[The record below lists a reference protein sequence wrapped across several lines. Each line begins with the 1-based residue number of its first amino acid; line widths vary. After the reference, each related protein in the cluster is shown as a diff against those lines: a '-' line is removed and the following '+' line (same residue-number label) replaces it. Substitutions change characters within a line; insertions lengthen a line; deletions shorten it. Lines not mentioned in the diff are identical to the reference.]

1 MKGRSKGTFAVMA
14 VLVMLACALV
24 TAQPSDAEP
33 SDSYVVDMRT
43 GDMFTY
49 EPKTNLDS
57 VITASALDG
66 MTFSGGIMTASF
78 DAVDL
83 TGSLATTITARW
95 TSEEGSLSQVASQRI
110 AFMVHPHVT
119 VDGSSSKEIVRGII
133 GGAKA
138 GTTVYQ
144 PEVSEASAGTATEVS
159 CSITENEWVGWDE
172 NEKRLFLKKDV
183 PVDVASST
191 MSAGISAVNRAV
203 DSGSTLKEESVA
215 VTVSIVIGS
224 GLMIISD
231 DVIETKKSEAD
242 PAKNTYTVKTNA
254 DTASGLTVTECAF
267 DTSGLPEGLVKSI
280 DGQSIVFDPS
290 VVDFPAG
297 AAGDDAVKEFAFTV
311 TVKGLADGQAVE
323 ASKKVVL
330 RVFADMVYTTVPSV
344 SDVTVM
350 PDPADSK
357 KVLLSAVVKDAKSIA
372 IDWRDGATST
382 PDYDGSDRYSAS
394 HVFSKDGR
402 YTIVLE
408 AQNDAGSKCCYI
420 RYDTSTREFEIVE
433 EDEPSEGFFEKHG
446 WLFLLFAVL
455 ALLCVVVYAVLYPA
469 PIVLILAGLF
479 ALLSVLTYLY

>member
-43 GDMFTY
+43 GDVFTY

-57 VITASALDG
+57 VITASALEG
-66 MTFSGGIMTASF
+66 MTFTDGIMTASF

-138 GTTVYQ
+138 GTIVYQ

-159 CSITENEWVGWDE
+159 CSIIENEWVGWDE

-183 PVDVASST
+183 PVDVASSE
-191 MSAGISAVNRAV
+191 MSAVISAVNRAV

-231 DVIETKKSEAD
+231 DVIETKQSEAD

-254 DTASGLTVTECAF
+254 DTASGLTVTECIF

-357 KVLLSAVVKDAKSIA
+357 KILLSAVVKDAKSIA

-469 PIVLILAGLF
+469 PIVLILAGVF
-479 ALLSVLTYLY
+479 AILSVLTYLY

>member
-43 GDMFTY
+43 GDTFTY

-57 VITASALDG
+57 VITASALEG
-66 MTFSGGIMTASF
+66 MTFTDGIMTASF

-138 GTTVYQ
+138 GTIVYQ

-159 CSITENEWVGWDE
+159 CSIIENEWVGWDE

-191 MSAGISAVNRAV
+191 MSPVISAVNRAV

-231 DVIETKKSEAD
+231 DVIETKQSEAD

-254 DTASGLTVTECAF
+254 DTASGLTVTECTF

-330 RVFADMVYTTVPSV
+330 KVFADMVYTTVPSV

-357 KVLLSAVVKDAKSIA
+357 KILLSAVVKDAKSIT

-382 PDYDGSDRYSAS
+382 PDFDGSDRYSAS

>member
-57 VITASALDG
+57 VITASALEG
-66 MTFSGGIMTASF
+66 MTFTDGIMTASF

-159 CSITENEWVGWDE
+159 CSIIENEWVGWDE

-191 MSAGISAVNRAV
+191 MSPVISAVNRAV

-330 RVFADMVYTTVPSV
+330 KVFADMVYTTVPSV

-357 KVLLSAVVKDAKSIA
+357 KILLSAVVKDAKSIT

-382 PDYDGSDRYSAS
+382 PDFDGSDRYSAS

-469 PIVLILAGLF
+469 PIVLILAGVF
-479 ALLSVLTYLY
+479 AILSVLTYLY

>member
-57 VITASALDG
+57 VITASALEG
-66 MTFSGGIMTASF
+66 MTFTDGIMTASF

-138 GTTVYQ
+138 GTIVYQ

-159 CSITENEWVGWDE
+159 CSIIENEWVGWDE

-191 MSAGISAVNRAV
+191 MSPVISAVNRAV

-231 DVIETKKSEAD
+231 DVIETKQSEAD

-357 KVLLSAVVKDAKSIA
+357 KILLSAVVKDAKSIT

-402 YTIVLE
+402 YTIVLD

-469 PIVLILAGLF
+469 PIVLILAGVF
-479 ALLSVLTYLY
+479 AILSVLTYLY

>member
-1 MKGRSKGTFAVMA
+1 MKGRSKGAFAVMA

-43 GDMFTY
+43 GDVFTY

-57 VITASALDG
+57 VITASALEG
-66 MTFSGGIMTASF
+66 MTFTDGIMTASF

-138 GTTVYQ
+138 GTIVYQ

-159 CSITENEWVGWDE
+159 CSIIENEWVGWDE

-183 PVDVASST
+183 PVDVASSE
-191 MSAGISAVNRAV
+191 MSAVISAVNRAV

-254 DTASGLTVTECAF
+254 DTASGLTVTECIF

-357 KVLLSAVVKDAKSIA
+357 KILLSAVVKDAKSIA

-469 PIVLILAGLF
+469 PIVLILAGVF
-479 ALLSVLTYLY
+479 AILSVLTYLY

>member
-1 MKGRSKGTFAVMA
+1 MKGRSKGAFAVMA

-43 GDMFTY
+43 GDVFTY

-138 GTTVYQ
+138 GTIVYQ

-159 CSITENEWVGWDE
+159 CSIIENEWVGWDE

-191 MSAGISAVNRAV
+191 MSPVISAVNRAV

-231 DVIETKKSEAD
+231 DVIETKQSEAD

-357 KVLLSAVVKDAKSIA
+357 KILLSAVVKDAKSIT

-382 PDYDGSDRYSAS
+382 PDFDGSDRYSAS

-469 PIVLILAGLF
+469 PIVLILAGVF
-479 ALLSVLTYLY
+479 AILAVLTYLY

>member
-1 MKGRSKGTFAVMA
+1 MKGRSKGAFAVMA

-43 GDMFTY
+43 GDVFTY

-138 GTTVYQ
+138 GTTVYH

-159 CSITENEWVGWDE
+159 CSIIENEWVGWDE

-183 PVDVASST
+183 PVDVASSE
-191 MSAGISAVNRAV
+191 MSAVISAVNRAV
-203 DSGSTLKEESVA
+203 DSGSTLKEESAV
-215 VTVSIVIGS
+215 VTVGIVIGS

-231 DVIETKKSEAD
+231 DVIETKQSEAD

-267 DTSGLPEGLVKSI
+267 DTSGLPEGFVKSI

-297 AAGDDAVKEFAFTV
+297 AAGDDAMKEFVFTV

-323 ASKKVVL
+323 ASKQVVL

-357 KVLLSAVVKDAKSIA
+357 KILLSAVVKDAKSIA

-469 PIVLILAGLF
+469 PIVLILAGVS
-479 ALLSVLTYLY
+479 AILSVLTYLY

>member
-57 VITASALDG
+57 VITASALEG
-66 MTFSGGIMTASF
+66 MTFTDGIMTASF

-138 GTTVYQ
+138 GTIVYQ

-159 CSITENEWVGWDE
+159 CSIIENEWVGWDE

-191 MSAGISAVNRAV
+191 MSPVISAVNRAV

-231 DVIETKKSEAD
+231 DVIETKQSEAD

-357 KVLLSAVVKDAKSIA
+357 KILLSAVVKDAKSIT

-402 YTIVLE
+402 YTIVLD

-469 PIVLILAGLF
+469 PIVLILAGVS
-479 ALLSVLTYLY
+479 AVLSVLTYLY

>member
-43 GDMFTY
+43 GDTFTY

-57 VITASALDG
+57 VITASALEG
-66 MTFSGGIMTASF
+66 MTFTDGIMTASF

-138 GTTVYQ
+138 GTIVYQ

-159 CSITENEWVGWDE
+159 CSIIENEWVGWDE

-183 PVDVASST
+183 PVDVASSE
-191 MSAGISAVNRAV
+191 MSAVISAVNRAV

-254 DTASGLTVTECAF
+254 DTASGLTVTECIF

-357 KVLLSAVVKDAKSIA
+357 KILLSAVVKDAKSIA

-469 PIVLILAGLF
+469 PIVLILAGVS
-479 ALLSVLTYLY
+479 AILSVLTYLY

>member
-43 GDMFTY
+43 GDTFTY

-57 VITASALDG
+57 VITASALEG
-66 MTFSGGIMTASF
+66 MTFTDGIMTASF

-138 GTTVYQ
+138 GTIVYQ

-159 CSITENEWVGWDE
+159 CSIIENEWVGWDE

-191 MSAGISAVNRAV
+191 MSPVISAVNRAV

-231 DVIETKKSEAD
+231 DVIETKQSEAD

-330 RVFADMVYTTVPSV
+330 KVFADMVYTTVPSV

-357 KVLLSAVVKDAKSIA
+357 KILLSAVVKDAKSIT

-382 PDYDGSDRYSAS
+382 PDFDGSDRYSAS

-479 ALLSVLTYLY
+479 AILSVLTYLY

>member
-43 GDMFTY
+43 GDTFTY

-57 VITASALDG
+57 VITASALEG
-66 MTFSGGIMTASF
+66 MTFTDGIMTASF

-138 GTTVYQ
+138 GTIVYQ

-159 CSITENEWVGWDE
+159 CSIIENEWVGWDE

-191 MSAGISAVNRAV
+191 MSPVISAVNRAV

-231 DVIETKKSEAD
+231 DVIETKQSEAD

-357 KVLLSAVVKDAKSIA
+357 KILLSAVVKDAKSIT

-402 YTIVLE
+402 YTIVLD

-469 PIVLILAGLF
+469 PIVLILAGVF
-479 ALLSVLTYLY
+479 AILSVLTYLY

>member
-57 VITASALDG
+57 VITASALEG
-66 MTFSGGIMTASF
+66 MTFTDGIMTASF

-138 GTTVYQ
+138 GTIVYQ

-159 CSITENEWVGWDE
+159 CSIIENEWVGWDE

-183 PVDVASST
+183 PVDVASSE
-191 MSAGISAVNRAV
+191 MSAVISAVNRAV

-231 DVIETKKSEAD
+231 DVIETKQSEAD

-267 DTSGLPEGLVKSI
+267 DTPGLPEGLVKSI

-357 KVLLSAVVKDAKSIA
+357 KILLSAVVKDAKSIT

-382 PDYDGSDRYSAS
+382 PDFDGSDRYSAS

-469 PIVLILAGLF
+469 PIVLILAGVS
-479 ALLSVLTYLY
+479 AVLSVLTYLY